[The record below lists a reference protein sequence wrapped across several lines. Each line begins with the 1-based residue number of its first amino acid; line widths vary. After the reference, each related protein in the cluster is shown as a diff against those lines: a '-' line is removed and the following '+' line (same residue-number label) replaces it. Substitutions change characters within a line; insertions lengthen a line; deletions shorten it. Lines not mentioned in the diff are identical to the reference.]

1 MCQSAWPY
9 VPIPE
14 SGSARLNSPVILA
27 ARKRGALSR
36 PRHALDPVQRCP
48 ELTRAPA
55 VLPSAPGKLG
65 LARTFWLLEAH
76 RNRRHGTRSCAFGG
90 GKFPAWVRADALALL
105 PGAEWPKIWPGAF
118 GCLTKAFLRP
128 PPAQTN
134 HARGGIPVG
143 GFGHPPPGRGGKG
156 EPSRTRVG
164 RARGESLWRR
174 KERGDGGSK
183 ATGRTRRGGLVER
196 PPLVEAGDYH
206 HRSPGPPD
214 RHARHKGSPCHHSGG
229 GGLIR
234 RALVAVLYATDFHSF
249 HAASYKTMQQR
260 SDAAASYCHRGKNAK
275 NPTCSPPPGRH

>member
-14 SGSARLNSPVILA
+14 SGSARLNSPAFFA
-27 ARKRGALSR
+27 ARTRSALSR

-48 ELTRAPA
+48 ERTRAPA

-105 PGAEWPKIWPGAF
+105 PGAEWLKIWPGAF

-156 EPSRTRVG
+156 GWWERWAKPHESGASEGGENFGGGRSEGMVEVRQRVG
-164 RARGESLWRR
+164 HGA
-174 KERGDGGSK
+174 GG
-183 ATGRTRRGGLVER
+183 
-196 PPLVEAGDYH
+196 
-206 HRSPGPPD
+206 
-214 RHARHKGSPCHHSGG
+214 
-229 GGLIR
+229 
-234 RALVAVLYATDFHSF
+234 
-249 HAASYKTMQQR
+249 
-260 SDAAASYCHRGKNAK
+260 
-275 NPTCSPPPGRH
+275 

>member
-27 ARKRGALSR
+27 ARTRSALSR

-48 ELTRAPA
+48 EQTRAPA

-196 PPLVEAGDYH
+196 PPSVEAGDYFH
-206 HRSPGPPD
+206 KSPGPPE
-214 RHARHKGSPCHHSGG
+214 AR
-229 GGLIR
+229 
-234 RALVAVLYATDFHSF
+234 
-249 HAASYKTMQQR
+249 
-260 SDAAASYCHRGKNAK
+260 
-275 NPTCSPPPGRH
+275 PTCLATAPTTTQAEGSTGSSIGSCLVHYRFELHCCGSLTKPPGLCPPARAPPEEA